1 MLEKLRERLSTVDA
15 LPQLTLLGLF
25 TGIFSGLLIVIFR
38 LTIEYG
44 QSLLLSTNGASY
56 EQLDT
61 LKRLFL
67 PLLGSGLFVV
77 LFFGIAESKRRT
89 GLLHVI
95 ERLEYN
101 QARMGITNA
110 LVQFF
115 GGALCII
122 SGHSVGREGPSIHL
136 GSAAGSTLGR
146 GLDLPNN
153 SIRVLVGCGTAAAIA
168 ASFNTP
174 IAGIIFAMEVVLME
188 YSVIGFLPVMVA
200 SIGGTLVTLFVYG
213 DTPAFSV
220 PSMQIDSIAHIGP
233 LLIIGL
239 IIGFIAALFNLTL
252 KFVAR
257 WGVQLSFVHK
267 SLLAGLLMGVCAM
280 LSPEVMGIGYDTVEH
295 AFSQQLDILDLLV
308 ILSIKFIA
316 TAIVIGLGMPGGL
329 IGPVLFLG
337 ALSGSLLT
345 ILFSNFLFL
354 DPPVG
359 FYSVVAMGAMM
370 GATLHAPLAALMAIL
385 ELTANPHFLFPT
397 MICVVTAQLVSGGL
411 LKNESAIRL
420 LLQAKGL
427 DYRNDPIVQSLR
439 RLGIVTVMKK
449 TDHVIPNK
457 CSREQLLTAIAMKE
471 DQIIVTD
478 STNRP
483 VCLLPTLDATRALE
497 EEDIPRY
504 NLLEIPAKRQEL
516 STIRVRATLQEALDK
531 MHQEGIDA
539 LAVCRE
545 KQNGNMKVYGY
556 VTKSHIEDKYK
567 YRR

>member
-15 LPQLTLLGLF
+15 LPQLTLLGLL
-25 TGIFSGLLIVIFR
+25 TGVFAGLLIVLFR

-44 QSLLLSTNGASY
+44 QSWLLGSNRETY
-56 EQLDT
+56 EQISSLGRF
-61 LKRLFL
+61 LL
-67 PLLGSGLFVV
+67 PLLGSSLIVILFI
-77 LFFGIAESKRRT
+77 GISESKRRT

-101 QARMGITNA
+101 QGRMGLTNA

-136 GSAAGSTLGR
+136 GAAAGSSLGR
-146 GLDLPNN
+146 WLDLPNN

-174 IAGIIFAMEVVLME
+174 ISGIIFAMEVVLLE
-188 YSVIGFLPVMVA
+188 YSVIGFLPVIVA
-200 SIGGTLVTLFVYG
+200 AIGGTVVTLLVYG
-213 DTPAFSV
+213 NAPAFSV
-220 PSMQIDSIAHIGP
+220 PPIEINSLVHIGP
-233 LLIIGL
+233 LLAIGL
-239 IIGFIAALFNLTL
+239 FIGLMSAGFNLAL
-252 KFVAR
+252 KFTAK
-257 WGVQLSFVHK
+257 WGLHLSFIQK
-267 SLLAGLLMGVCAM
+267 SLLAGLLMGICGM
-280 LSPEVMGIGYDTVEH
+280 LSPEVMGIGYDTVENT
-295 AFSQQLDILDLLV
+295 FSQQMEISTLLL

-316 TAIVIGLGMPGGL
+316 TVIVIGLGMPGGL

-337 ALSGSLLT
+337 AVSGSLLT
-345 ILFSNFLFL
+345 VLFSNLLFF
-354 DPPVG
+354 DSPTG
-359 FYSVVAMGAMM
+359 FYAVVGMGAMM

-397 MICVVTAQLVSGGL
+397 MICVVTAQLVSSGL
-411 LKNESAIRL
+411 LKNESAIRAL
-420 LLQAKGL
+420 LHAKGL
-427 DYRNDPIVQSLR
+427 DFRNDPIIQSLR

-449 TDHVIPNK
+449 TNNVVPSK
-457 CSREQLLTAIAMKE
+457 CTREKLLE
-471 DQIIVTD
+471 SVENREEQIIVTD
-478 STNRP
+478 SSARP

-497 EEDIPRY
+497 EEQTQTF

-516 STIRVRATLQEALDK
+516 STIKVRATLQEALDK

-545 KQNGNMKVYGY
+545 SSDRNIKVYGY
-556 VTKSHIEDKYK
+556 VTKSHIEDKYR
-567 YRR
+567 YRH